1 MNSIFTL
8 AISSTTES
16 NEKPWYLEECPA
28 TLATT
33 YSSGDERSGDRD
45 IVTTDIRHQ
54 CTTRHTGTSA
64 AAPLAAGIIA
74 LALEAN
80 PSLTWRDVMF
90 IVVLSSRPKA
100 IKSNNYIANKRG
112 FLVSSRYGFGLMD
125 AGRMTEL
132 ARNWKNVPAMVKCDI
147 VNEIYP

>member
-1 MNSIFTL
+1 M
-8 AISSTTES
+8 
-16 NEKPWYLEECPA
+16 
-28 TLATT
+28 
-33 YSSGDERSGDRD
+33 
-45 IVTTDIRHQ
+45 
-54 CTTRHTGTSA
+54 
-64 AAPLAAGIIA
+64 AAGIIA